1 MQFQG
6 QYMAVSGYVIYILMF
21 SHHVLFPEF
30 EYIIQITYIY
40 LECISFFLHFLFVS
54 WNIVFT
60 LLIFHL

>member
-40 LECISFFLHFLFVS
+40 LECISFFCTFYS
-54 WNIVFT
+54 
-60 LLIFHL
+60 FHGILCSLC